1 MALSLLEVKKATKPV
16 TDKLEIQELKVSEP
30 SKHWERKIKALKE
43 ANLDNQRAAAIFDM
57 RCEQVT
63 SMGFKQ
69 IDTSEM
75 VEMLMGSPH
84 TETEDG
90 KERHN
95 HEYVYFHDTDK
106 ELVGKDCNWGGEPTI
121 FIRKEKVNAWY
132 MPPFKEQE
140 VWRCQFGKLDYLKR
154 EIPYPV
160 VLQINELKKLKVF
173 NCFNVLAPMEAW
185 ERKTDID
192 PIVVATVWE
201 IPPNEKK
208 DESPNKAGQAAHF
221 FLAQW

>member
-1 MALSLLEVKKATKPV
+1 MKLTQLSPIQIKRVQYQGELGITNCHYSALCS
-16 TDKLEIQELKVSEP
+16 
-30 SKHWERKIKALKE
+30 
-43 ANLDNQRAAAIFDM
+43 
-57 RCEQVT
+57 C
-63 SMGFKQ
+63 
-69 IDTSEM
+69 
-75 VEMLMGSPH
+75 
-84 TETEDG
+84 G
-90 KERHN
+90 K
-95 HEYVYFHDTDK
+95 
-106 ELVGKDCNWGGEPTI
+106 TI
-121 FIRKEKVNAWY
+121 FVRKEKVNAWF

-140 VWRCQFGKLDYLKR
+140 IWRCQFGKLDYLKR

-208 DESPNKAGQAAHF
+208 DEPPNKAGQAAHF